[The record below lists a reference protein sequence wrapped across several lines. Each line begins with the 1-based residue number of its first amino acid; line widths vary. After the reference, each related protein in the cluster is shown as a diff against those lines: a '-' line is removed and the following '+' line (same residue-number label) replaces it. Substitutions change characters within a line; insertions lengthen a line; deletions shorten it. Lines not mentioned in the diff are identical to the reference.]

1 MRFVSCIIKSQAL
14 KLHLSIREFLSEG
27 LVRVLFDKV
36 PVIIGQSTY
45 ARGKGFTDDVYGYL
59 SIKTP
64 DNYEEI
70 YISAA
75 SGTTFWILKNE
86 QYQHLIE
93 ALKIYAEGI

>member
-1 MRFVSCIIKSQAL
+1 M
-14 KLHLSIREFLSEG
+14 
-27 LVRVLFDKV
+27 LFDKV

-93 ALKIYAEGI
+93 ALKIYVEGI